1 MYKET
6 TIRQIGNSLG
16 VTIPKSL
23 LERYHLEN
31 GDKVYLVETEDGLK
45 LTANDPEFE
54 RGMELYQEGAR
65 EYRNAMRELSS
76 R

>member
-23 LERYHLEN
+23 LERYHLGN

-45 LTANDPEFE
+45 LVANDPGFAC
-54 RGMELYQEGAR
+54 GMELYREGAKA
-65 EYRNAMRELSS
+65 YRNAMRELSS